1 MFSIMNCVLIC
12 ALQVIKKLGEGVD
25 PQETGEM
32 TE

>member
-1 MFSIMNCVLIC
+1 MESALSYVLMC

-25 PQETGEM
+25 PQETWEM